1 MAATGLE
8 TARAQ
13 VVAVGDAALDR
24 SLRRWKVAGV
34 VVFLLLALS
43 LPLSRAVDA
52 ASRSSKTVNQRE
64 DAIALGEEVY
74 TTNCAKCHGDNGE
87 GVDSPALNSR
97 QFQEVATEDQIYHLA
112 SVGIP
117 GTGMPAWSNVF
128 GGPLTDEQ
136 IKAAA
141 AFILAW
147 RKGAPDVP
155 DWRTKFLGT
164 PPPMPAMPAMPGMSG
179 SPSPSPSPSPSS

>member
-1 MAATGLE
+1 M
-8 TARAQ
+8 
-13 VVAVGDAALDR
+13 DD

-34 VVFLLLALS
+34 VVFLLLVLS
-43 LPLSRAVDA
+43 LPLSQVVDA
-52 ASRSSKTVNQRE
+52 AGRSSKTASQRE
-64 DAIALGEEVY
+64 DAIALGKEVY
-74 TTNCAKCHGDNGE
+74 STSCAKCHGDNGE

-117 GTGMPAWSNVF
+117 GTAMPAWSNVF

-155 DWRTKFLGT
+155 DWRTRFLGT
-164 PPPMPAMPAMPGMSG
+164 PPPMPAMSG
-179 SPSPSPSPSPSS
+179 TPSPSPSPSS